1 MKRFA
6 SFAVAVLLCVS
17 LCGCTSWMAGA
28 HTSVKPHKTNAVQPD
43 KNVIEVFNYQDLQN
57 ALLNLVHSG
66 DETAVL
72 SVSQINQ
79 QSIDYYMEAA
89 IRYVTDTDA
98 IGAYAVGE
106 ITYEQGTTAGKPAL
120 AVKIT
125 YRRDRLQ
132 VIRMQ
137 SVETMED
144 VNRVVTE
151 SLKNLAGECVV
162 LVRNYQQTD
171 CMQMVRDV
179 SRENPQSIMESP
191 SVVSYIYPESGI
203 ERVIELQFTYEN
215 SETELRTMQSMVE
228 PVFAAAELYVSGS
241 RSDWSKFSQ
250 LYSFLMERNDY
261 KIETSITPSYYL
273 LHYGVGDSDAFA
285 TVYSAMC
292 RGAGLSCENI
302 TGTKDGEPWSWN
314 RITIEDTVYY
324 LDLLE
329 CEKKGGF
336 FVKDLNDMSRYEW
349 EEETKS

>member
-1 MKRFA
+1 MKRFTSLA
-6 SFAVAVLLCVS
+6 MTVLLCIS
-17 LCGCTSWMAGA
+17 LCGCTSWMEGA
-28 HTSVKPHKTNAVQPD
+28 HTSVKPHKTNTVQPD

-98 IGAYAVGE
+98 IGAYAVDE

-120 AVKIT
+120 AIKIA

-144 VNRVVTE
+144 FNQIITE
-151 SLKNLAGECVV
+151 SLENLDSECVV
-162 LVRNYQQTD
+162 LVKNYQQTN
-171 CMQMVRDV
+171 CIKLVRDAF
-179 SRENPQSIMESP
+179 RENPQSIMESP
-191 SVVSYIYPESGI
+191 SVVSYIYPESGS
-203 ERVIELQFTYEN
+203 ERVVELQFTYEN
-215 SETELRTMQSMVE
+215 SETDLRTMQSMVE

-241 RSDWSKFSQ
+241 RSDWSKFAQ
-250 LYSFLMERNDY
+250 LYAFLMERNDY
-261 KIETSITPSYYL
+261 KIESSITPSYHL

-314 RITIEDTVYY
+314 QITIEGTVYY

-329 CEKKGGF
+329 CEKNGGF
-336 FVKDLNDMSRYEW
+336 FVKGLSDMSRYEW
-349 EEETKS
+349 EKETKS